1 LKGLTVEEIFD
12 ELNPLYWFDK
22 PLLYTI
28 HAENR
33 ALERKVPVVD
43 YFPVNCKIRTSPE
56 YGYEVVF
63 KLNSS
68 KYTFIVSGTGTV
80 ITLYNY
86 NYNYYKSKKELIAKE
101 ISKIKEINAKK
112 YPQMEFY
119 AGIDD
124 YADNEENYCYM

>member
-1 LKGLTVEEIFD
+1 LKVEFVEEIFD

-28 HAENR
+28 HAEIR
-33 ALERKVPVVD
+33 ALERKVPIVE
-43 YFPVNCKIRTSPE
+43 YLPVNCKIRISPE
-56 YGYEVVF
+56 YGYEVIF
-63 KLNSS
+63 KIDSS

-86 NYNYYKSKKELIAKE
+86 DYNYYKTKKELIIKE
-101 ISKIKEINAKK
+101 INKIKEINTKK

-119 AGIDD
+119 ASIDD
-124 YADNEENYCYM
+124 YADSEENYCYM

>member
-1 LKGLTVEEIFD
+1 VEEIFD

-28 HAENR
+28 HAEIR
-33 ALERKVPVVD
+33 ALERKVPIVE
-43 YFPVNCKIRTSPE
+43 YLPVNCKIRFSPE
-56 YGYEVVF
+56 YGYEVIF
-63 KLNSS
+63 KIDSS

-86 NYNYYKSKKELIAKE
+86 NYNYHKSKKELIAKE
-101 ISKIKEINAKK
+101 INKIKEINTKK

-119 AGIDD
+119 ASIDD
-124 YADNEENYCYM
+124 YPDSEENYCYM